1 MMIASRRV
9 NTGWGVRHRLAIRS
23 LAVFA
28 VLTVAI
34 SGVSGVASAAT
45 VKTPRVAAPAATPKG
60 TPIKI
65 MSMCQ
70 CGGPVGS
77 SNYPEAEIGAKAAAA
92 AINKAGGIKG
102 RPLELTVCE
111 EQSNQ
116 NTASACARKAVE
128 QKMAAVAG
136 AGSAQGGVIMP
147 ILEAAGIPWIG
158 FSLGSSQAELNSK
171 FSYPLTL
178 GGPGVSAGA
187 AAILALYAKDKNI
200 VTGHAD
206 VAAALG
212 SLAFADKE
220 LAVLG
225 RGPLRKVP
233 ITSGTP
239 DMTAY
244 ANTVISGG
252 TTGVFLT
259 LGSADADRM
268 VQAIRLAGSKALI
281 TRSATSL
288 PPASIQT
295 LGQNANGI
303 MTPAFFTPI
312 SSKNAPGIKE
322 FRRDVNG
329 IGENPD
335 ASGEYGVVGW
345 AAVQLF
351 AQAAKKATTIDPA
364 GIMAALDAG
373 TFDLKVAPPV
383 QFKTPSAEVGYPRVF
398 NTSITFL
405 QVKNGKLVSASNNQ
419 FVALFK
425 PISKKQLQGIGAVTS

>member
-1 MMIASRRV
+1 MIAMLRV
-9 NTGWGVRHRLAIRS
+9 NTGRGVRHRLVNRS

-28 VLTVAI
+28 VLTVAVA
-34 SGVSGVASAAT
+34 GVSGVASAAT
-45 VKTPRVAAPAATPKG
+45 LKTPRVAAPAATPKG
-60 TPIKI
+60 EPIKI
-65 MSMCQ
+65 MSICQ
-70 CGGPVGS
+70 CGAPVGG
-77 SNYPEAEIGAKAAAA
+77 SNYPEAGIGARAAAA

-102 RPLELTVCE
+102 RPLALTVCE
-111 EQSNQ
+111 DQGDQ
-116 NTASACARKAVE
+116 NTAAACARKAVD

-136 AGSAQGGVIMP
+136 AGSSNGAAILP
-147 ILEAAGIPWIG
+147 ILEAGGIPWIG

-187 AAILALYAKDKNI
+187 AAILALFAKDKNI

-206 VAAALG
+206 VAAALAG
-212 SLAFADKE
+212 LAFSDKE

-233 ITSGTP
+233 ITPGTT

-259 LGSADADRM
+259 LASGDADRM
-268 VQAIRLAGSKALI
+268 VQAIRLAGSKMLI
-281 TRSATSL
+281 TRSAVSL
-288 PPASIQT
+288 PPSSIQT

-303 MTPAFFTPI
+303 MLPAFFTPI

-322 FRRDVNG
+322 YRRDVSG

-335 ASGEYGVVGW
+335 NGGEYGVVGW

-383 QFKTPSAEVGYPRVF
+383 QFKTPSTDVGYPRVF

-405 QVKNGKLVSASNNQ
+405 RVKNGKLVSATNNQ
-419 FVALFK
+419 FIALFK